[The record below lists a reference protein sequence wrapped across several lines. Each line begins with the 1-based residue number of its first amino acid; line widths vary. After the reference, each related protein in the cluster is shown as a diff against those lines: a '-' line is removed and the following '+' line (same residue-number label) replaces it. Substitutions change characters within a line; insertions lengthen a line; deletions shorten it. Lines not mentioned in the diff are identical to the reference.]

1 MKAVTLNLVQGLV
14 VLEIP
19 DQVRNDKNIRGGD
32 MPQVTRSIKINA
44 PLKKVFEYVTTPGNW
59 TAYVLSLVD
68 VRDVSDDPLEKG
80 TTFGWTYRM
89 LGINFKGK
97 GTITAFTK
105 NKKFAMQMEGSFPIK
120 ETYLFEGD
128 SDTTTLTAEIEYDM
142 PGKVLSVVS
151 KSKVIEKMNSKEAA
165 AVVQRLKDICE
176 AL

>member
-1 MKAVTLNLVQGLV
+1 
-14 VLEIP
+14 
-19 DQVRNDKNIRGGD
+19 
-32 MPQVTRSIKINA
+32 MPHITRSIKIKA
-44 PLKKVFEYVTTPGNW
+44 PLKKVFDYVTTPENW

-68 VRDVSDDPLEKG
+68 VRNVSDTPPKKG

-89 LGINFKGK
+89 LGINFRGK
-97 GTITAFTK
+97 GTITAYTK

-128 SDTTTLTAEIEYDM
+128 SENTTLTAEIEYDM
-142 PGKVLSVVS
+142 PGKVLGVLS
-151 KSKVIEKMNSKEAA
+151 KSKVIEKMNAKEAA